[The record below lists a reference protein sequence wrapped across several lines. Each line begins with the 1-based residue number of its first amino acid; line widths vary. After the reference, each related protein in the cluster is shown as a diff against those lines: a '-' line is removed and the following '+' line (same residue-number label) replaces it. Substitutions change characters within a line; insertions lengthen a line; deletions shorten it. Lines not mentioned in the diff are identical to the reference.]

1 MNNQDIFTYLSLF
14 IKMMFVVLLVSFGVI
29 LYNMYIAINDIRN
42 QLAYQQ
48 TEIDNKE
55 DKEQHDADIKQ
66 QYAIVTAIVNGI
78 NKEW

>member
-1 MNNQDIFTYLSLF
+1 MNDQDIFTYLSLF

-29 LYNMYIAINDIRN
+29 LYSMYVAINDIRN

-48 TEIDNKE
+48 TEIDSKE

>member
-1 MNNQDIFTYLSLF
+1 MNNQDIFAYLSLF

-29 LYNMYIAINDIRN
+29 LYNMYIVINDIRN